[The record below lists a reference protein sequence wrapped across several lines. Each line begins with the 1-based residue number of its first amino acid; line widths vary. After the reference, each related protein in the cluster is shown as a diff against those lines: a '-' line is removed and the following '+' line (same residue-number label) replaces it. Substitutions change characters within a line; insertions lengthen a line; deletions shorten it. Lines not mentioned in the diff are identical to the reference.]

1 MSAPIYPYSEWRH
14 WPEEDSREWA
24 SEIAAAFSLA
34 KYQASALVG
43 ELLRRAGHWRAPPEP
58 ADFPKRMTEETE
70 ASYAAAFF
78 EWHATRTDGD
88 DSRNSV
94 ALEIFEQNKRL
105 NKPQETR
112 EPTLTA

>member
-1 MSAPIYPYSEWRH
+1 
-14 WPEEDSREWA
+14 
-24 SEIAAAFSLA
+24 
-34 KYQASALVG
+34 
-43 ELLRRAGHWRAPPEP
+43 
-58 ADFPKRMTEETE
+58 MTEETE

-88 DSRNSV
+88 GSRNSV

-112 EPTLTA
+112 EPTLTAREKDRVVGRSEEHTSELQSLMLISYAVFCLKKKTTKDKKYSKYKQ